1 MLIFILYLSR
11 FNILSHYIYNNGL
24 KIMYL
29 ETNFADGRYP
39 ITLCFTR
46 EIIVLTLAFFNDK
59 EELIKTH
66 NFY

>member
-1 MLIFILYLSR
+1 
-11 FNILSHYIYNNGL
+11 
-24 KIMYL
+24 MYL

-59 EELIKTH
+59 EELIKAH